1 MRIIILYLLLILV
14 SPSAICEGK
23 FQPYEIKPGAAYYSD
38 EYSVQNGVSQL
49 GEEKNF
55 EEVYQFYNYYEA
67 VFDTDERIVT
77 FKAYLRGDLEFS
89 ESYFYDDGGNRA
101 KKIVRDSEG
110 TESVVNFED
119 ELSE

>member
-1 MRIIILYLLLILV
+1 MTKIVLSLLLILV
-14 SPSAICEGK
+14 SSAAFSSEK
-23 FQPYEIKPGAAYYSD
+23 FQPYEIKPGVSYYSD
-38 EYSVQNGVSQL
+38 EFTMQNGVAEL

-89 ESYFYDDGGNRA
+89 ESYFYDDGGNPA

-110 TESVVNFED
+110 TESVVIFED
-119 ELSE
+119 